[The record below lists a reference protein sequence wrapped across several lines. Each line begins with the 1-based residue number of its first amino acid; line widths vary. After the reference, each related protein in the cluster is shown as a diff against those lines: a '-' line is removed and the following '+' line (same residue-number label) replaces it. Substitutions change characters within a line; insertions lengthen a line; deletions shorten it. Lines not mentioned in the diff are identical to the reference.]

1 MSSATAL
8 ATLYKMRRVD
18 VPAHVARIGDM
29 VVDLWKRHAEK
40 HGLPVVA
47 GDGYPCLAHFH
58 FAHEL
63 AEELRTLYTQLM
75 LERGFLAGTSIYPTM
90 AHTEEIV
97 SLYGEAIDEV
107 FGEIADALASGDVKA
122 RLKGP
127 VAHSGFRRLL

>member
-1 MSSATAL
+1 M
-8 ATLYKMRRVD
+8 ATLRKMQRVD
-18 VPAHVARIGDM
+18 VPAHVAHIGDM
-29 VVDLWKRHAEK
+29 VAGLWQRHAEK

-58 FAHEL
+58 FEHEL
-63 AEELRTLYTQLM
+63 ADELRTLYTQLM
-75 LERGFLAGTSIYPTM
+75 LERGFLAGLSIYPTM

-97 SLYGEAIDEV
+97 SLYGEAIDAV
-107 FGEIADALASGDVKA
+107 FGEIADALAAGDVKA